1 MRSYTGQRIFD
12 LIFSGALL
20 TALSPVLLAAMIWIR
35 LDSPGPVFFLQDR
48 IGREGRRFRIFKFRT
63 MVTDAEKAG
72 TQITIGD
79 DPRITRSGRWLRRLR
94 IDELPQLLNV
104 IRGEMS
110 IVGPRP
116 EVPRYVELYTPDQR
130 RILAFRPGLTSPATI
145 EFRNESSLLSRQTDP
160 ERYYR
165 EHLIP
170 AKIATDLDYS
180 LKAGLVSDI
189 FILLTTVRKLLHVGQ

>member
-63 MVTDAEKAG
+63 MVTDAEKTG

-180 LKAGLVSDI
+180 LKAGLISDM

>member
-1 MRSYTGQRIFD
+1 MRSNTGQRIFD
-12 LIFSGALL
+12 LIVSGALL
-20 TALSPVLLAAMIWIR
+20 IALSPALIAAMIWIR
-35 LDSPGPVFFLQDR
+35 LDSPGPVFFLQER
-48 IGREGRRFRIFKFRT
+48 IGRDGRRFRIFKFRT

-94 IDELPQLLNV
+94 IDELPQLFNV

-130 RILAFRPGLTSPATI
+130 QILAFRPGLTSPATI
-145 EFRNESSLLSRQTDP
+145 EFRNESYLLSRQTDP

-170 AKIATDLDYS
+170 AKIATDLNYS
-180 LKAGLVSDI
+180 IRAGVISDM

>member
-12 LIFSGALL
+12 LIVSGALL
-20 TALSPVLLAAMIWIR
+20 VALSPVLLAAMIWIR
-35 LDSPGPVFFLQDR
+35 LDTPGPVFFLQDR
-48 IGREGRRFRIFKFRT
+48 IGRDGRRFRIFKFRT

-145 EFRNESSLLSRQTDP
+145 EFSDESSLLSRQTDP

-189 FILLTTVRKLLHVGQ
+189 FILLTTVRKLLQVGQ

>member
-12 LIFSGALL
+12 LIVSGALL
-20 TALSPVLLAAMIWIR
+20 VALSPVLLAAMIWIR
-35 LDSPGPVFFLQDR
+35 LDTPGPVFFLQDR
-48 IGREGRRFRIFKFRT
+48 IGRDGRRFRIFKFRT
-63 MVTDAEKAG
+63 MVTDAENAG

-145 EFRNESSLLSRQTDP
+145 EFSDESSLLSRQTDP

-189 FILLTTVRKLLHVGQ
+189 FILLTTVRKLLQVGQ